1 MNIKAIIVNKGL
13 FQTSMTFK
21 IASIGICGILA
32 ALYFFF
38 W

>member
-1 MNIKAIIVNKGL
+1 MGIFNTTPAFN
-13 FQTSMTFK
+13 